1 MLESY
6 RFGEILLLDFPYTDG
21 AGASRRPALVLLD
34 TGDNDVLDTGDNDVV
49 VSRVTGQP
57 ARDQY
62 DIEVN
67 DLGSAGLRLQSIV
80 RLHKLATLKK
90 RLVQRRLGSLS
101 EVDQN
106 RVRQALGG
114 MWTDA

>member
-21 AGASRRPALVLLD
+21 AAASRRPALVLLD
-34 TGDNDVLDTGDNDVV
+34 TGDDDVV
-49 VSRVTGQP
+49 VSRVTSQP
-57 ARDQY
+57 ARGQY

-80 RLHKLATLKK
+80 RLHKLGTLKK
-90 RLVQRRLGSLS
+90 RLVQRRMGSLS
-101 EVDQN
+101 EVDRN

>member
-21 AGASRRPALVLLD
+21 AGASRRPALVL
-34 TGDNDVLDTGDNDVV
+34 LDTGDNDVV

>member
-21 AGASRRPALVLLD
+21 AGASRRPALVL
-34 TGDNDVLDTGDNDVV
+34 LDTGDNDVV

-90 RLVQRRLGSLS
+90 NDWSRDGWGAFPRSTKIVCDRR
-101 EVDQN
+101 
-106 RVRQALGG
+106 
-114 MWTDA
+114 

>member
-21 AGASRRPALVLLD
+21 LGEGRRPALVLLD
-34 TGDNDVLDTGDNDVV
+34 TGDADVV
-49 VSRVTGQP
+49 ISRVTSQP
-57 ARDQY
+57 ARDQH

-67 DLGSAGLRLQSIV
+67 DLGPAGLRLQSIV
-80 RLHKLATLKK
+80 RLHKLATLQK

-101 EVDQN
+101 EVDRN
-106 RVRQALGG
+106 RVRQALDS
-114 MWTDA
+114 MWMEA